1 MKFIGQHIF
10 DFIARFRNDVYL
22 ENISTGTIASGGNLG
37 LDSNNKIVKAA
48 EVGGSVDLT
57 SEVTGVLPVAN
68 GGTGASTLADNSIL
82 TGTGTSAITAES
94 TLTYNSVISLLTLSS
109 TASSLP
115 QFVLSNSNTD
125 AAGSKFKFQ
134 KTAVGADDDIIGVID
149 WTADDDGGTAITYA
163 TIQAEIADASNDDEA
178 GRLELKVTTNSNE
191 HRQALTATGLGT
203 GSRVDIGLG
212 HGTDSTTTIAG
223 TLTMGSTAFVDNSGV
238 IQVATQGTID
248 HNSLANYEASEHIRW
263 HNDVS
268 ASATIHTNNITDLHG
283 AGVDGSANQLLTDDG
298 DGTVTSEADLTFD
311 SNILTVSSSSSGSP
325 NLVLKNT
332 NTDDVPTTLNFWKTE
347 VGTSNDKIGKI
358 VFQGEDA
365 GGGQHHYAYIQGSMA
380 DATAGA
386 EAGKIELAV
395 AEFDGGGG
403 GVGTPTV
410 GLTLDGNTD
419 ADGEIDVTIGAGT
432 ASTATIAGKL
442 ESTNSVTIKGNNFL
456 FFNDS
461 DNSHSTRIAHS
472 TVATNRTITLPDNT
486 GTVALQET
494 LGWNGSQTRIKI
506 LHSDFI
512 ADDGGRPVMI
522 NDAGVGAEKLYLKTH
537 STLTAYVTI
546 AIPTGFDATH
556 VMIYGFG
563 TPAVEVWEHQITD
576 KVGVSKG
583 TGNVGTEIDIT
594 DVTSSATNYLFI
606 QVAQGASD
614 EIYGGYVT
622 IAAT

>member
-22 ENISTGTIASGGNLG
+22 E
-37 LDSNNKIVKAA
+37 
-48 EVGGSVDLT
+48 DLT
-57 SEVTGVLPVAN
+57 EAAQDHVVGV
-68 GGTGASTLADNSIL
+68 
-82 TGTGTSAITAES
+82 
-94 TLTYNSVISLLTLSS
+94 
-109 TASSLP
+109 
-115 QFVLSNSNTD
+115 D
-125 AAGSKFKFQ
+125 AAGKLYKQDVSSGDM
-134 KTAVGADDDIIGVID
+134 TGIDITVG
-149 WTADDDGGTAITYA
+149 
-163 TIQAEIADASNDDEA
+163 
-178 GRLELKVTTNSNE
+178 
-191 HRQALTATGLGT
+191 TGLDISQSNTT
-203 GSRVDIGLG
+203 GGDY
-212 HGTDSTTTIAG
+212 TSTINLD
-223 TLTMGSTAFVDNSGV
+223 LTEVGV
-238 IQVATQGTID
+238 
-248 HNSLANYEASEHIRW
+248 S
-263 HNDVS
+263 
-268 ASATIHTNNITDLHG
+268 
-283 AGVDGSANQLLTDDG
+283 GSANQLLTDDG

-386 EAGKIELAV
+386 EAGTIELAV

-494 LGWNGSQTRIKI
+494 LGWHGSQARIKI
-506 LHSDFI
+506 LPRDFV
-512 ADDGGRPVMI
+512 ANDGGRPVMI
-522 NDAGVGAEKLYLKTH
+522 EDDSIASNELFLFSFSSFDMF
-537 STLTAYVTI
+537 AYVP
-546 AIPTGFDATH
+546 IPTGFKATH
-556 VMIYGFG
+556 VRIYGSDTSQQFFVYKG
-563 TPAVEVWEHQITD
+563 DID
-576 KVGVSKG
+576 SK
-583 TGNVGTEIDIT
+583 TIT
-594 DVTSSATNYLFI
+594 DVAGAPTNIGTQKQLATEVTSDTTNYLI
-606 QVAQGASD
+606 VRVTSDGSTD
-614 EIYGGYVT
+614 EIHGGYVT
-622 IAAT
+622 ITTV